1 MKRRKRTLG
10 QLSPAQLEQEKKLAK
25 NLWTFVAVGIG
36 AAVFITLFRRIKYSG
51 VYGAVTPYDG
61 QDTSQSP
68 SSPPTQLTS
77 IKQKYFINS
86 LNDSQRAAFR
96 LALPTPRA
104 RALAEAFIS
113 AGEAHGINP
122 FLLAAIAERES
133 NYGAALDSD
142 QKGDSGHGHGIMQ
155 IDDRTWNTWLIAN
168 AWRDPDVNVGKAGEI
183 LKDDLD
189 AIGSRYPN
197 VSAELLASSVIGAYN
212 AGRTRALSSIA
223 NGVDIDNY
231 TTGNYVAGNKG
242 VKRILNRLLAKAK
255 LGVGSA

>member
-1 MKRRKRTLG
+1 MKRRKRHLG
-10 QLSPAQLEQEKKLAK
+10 ELSPAQLEQEKKLAK
-25 NLWTFVAVGIG
+25 NLWTFVAVGVGVAVLIG
-36 AAVFITLFRRIKYSG
+36 LVRRIKYSG
-51 VYGAVTPYDG
+51 IYGAVTPYDG
-61 QDTSQSP
+61 QDSSKSP
-68 SSPPTQLTS
+68 SSPPTQLAS
-77 IKQKYFINS
+77 IKQKYFIDS
-86 LNDSQRAAFR
+86 LNDSQQAAFR

-104 RALAEAFIS
+104 RALADAFIS

-142 QKGDSGHGHGIMQ
+142 QKGDGGHGHGIMQ

-168 AWRDPDVNVGKAGEI
+168 SWRDPEVNIGKAGSI

-189 AIGSRYPN
+189 SISSRYPN
-197 VSAELLASSVIGAYN
+197 ISAELIAAAVIGAYN

-231 TTGNYVAGNKG
+231 TTDNYVAGNKG
-242 VKRILNRLLAKAK
+242 VKRILNRILSKAK
-255 LGVGSA
+255 LGVGNA